1 MKAIVQI
8 DIPLSKYQVQD
19 KESPVPAMEDYVS
32 KYSKKAVAGYAA
44 KYGHEHIIMTEP
56 VIKYNHPVWERL
68 DFWFNKSWF
77 DRYDEILYVD
87 TDVYPLP
94 DAPDIFKECDRLNVF
109 KRIFYQKAESQM
121 PTDRCFNDVLDRY
134 KEIFF
139 NTGVILL
146 SKNIVEKTLP
156 TIKEYRSDKFRDD
169 GVLINYA
176 VMKSDLEI
184 VQLDRRYNVKLLPA
198 HLNQKKLNV
207 FFFHAMGLLKKKHPE
222 QVEQFLEKIYG
233 KV

>member
-1 MKAIVQI
+1 MKAIIQI
-8 DIPLSKYQVQD
+8 DIPLSRYTTED
-19 KESPVPAMEDYVS
+19 KVSPVPATDNTIVS
-32 KYSKKAVAGYAA
+32 YSKKAVSDYCK
-44 KYGHEHIIMTEP
+44 KYGHDHILMTEP
-56 VIKYNHPVWERL
+56 VINYNHPVWERL

-77 DRYDEILYVD
+77 DKYDEILYVD

-94 DAPDIFKECDRLNVF
+94 DAPDIFKECDRLDVF

-121 PTDRCFNDVLDRY
+121 PTDRCFDDVLDRY

-146 SKNIVEKTLP
+146 SKNVVEKTLP

-184 VQLDRRYNVKLLPA
+184 VQLDRRYNVKLLHY
-198 HLNQKKLNV
+198 HLNQKKHDV
-207 FFFHAMGLLKKKHPE
+207 YFFHAMGLLKKSNPQSVKE
-222 QVEQFLEKIYG
+222 FLRNIYG
-233 KV
+233 